1 MGIFSDGPLN
11 EKVRKA
17 RNKAT
22 KIETGI
28 AANETVS
35 RNAKAAKVK
44 LSMAEERKAA
54 KTLQSRMQIDRSKT
68 EARAVG
74 IEKREIKKA
83 AAKRAAA
90 AVGNATAKKR
100 VIKPTAKTAKFNAA
114 TKAAT
119 KKKAK

>member
-35 RNAKAAKVK
+35 RNAKAAKVR